1 MVLTSLSMEIPDGT
15 VLVQVDAPS
24 EAVRISRDHGM
35 LLIHVDSDEED
46 VRVEVPVKLAGA
58 FLKRVA
64 RVARIG

>member
-1 MVLTSLSMEIPDGT
+1 MRFCRFP
-15 VLVQVDAPS
+15 APS